1 MPTIEMLDDDDEKG
15 TMNAHAMPSQSSGG
29 AEIGGGG
36 EGGGKKKESV
46 PEAGQGAGAAVGGQT
61 GEEEVARSS
70 GGEGEGVKG
79 GETTGD
85 GAADSQESHLTEAEL
100 LEIEEKL
107 ERARGLKQAGNILF
121 SEHNYSAA
129 ALRYTE
135 AIEEAPEKHK
145 ECAVFLNNR
154 ATCYFKMGD
163 YDKVISDCSQA
174 LKLDADYTK
183 CLLRRAQAR
192 HVHPTLRPLARPNLD
207 LSFPCLKGCG
217 RKLTEA
223 LEWMQAYETQKKVA
237 DAYDDFQRVVNLDP
251 SNR

>member
-1 MPTIEMLDDDDEKG
+1 MPTIEMLDDDCDVQD

-29 AEIGGGG
+29 AETGGRG
-36 EGGGKKKESV
+36 EGGGKEKENE
-46 PEAGQGAGAAVGGQT
+46 PEPRQGAGAAGGGQT
-61 GEEEVARSS
+61 EEEEGARTS
-70 GGEGEGVKG
+70 GGEGEGSKG
-79 GETTGD
+79 SENTGG

-192 HVHPTLRPLARPNLD
+192 HAPNLD
-207 LSFPCLKGCG
+207 
-217 RKLTEA
+217 A
-223 LEWMQAYETQKKVA
+223 A
-237 DAYDDFQRVVNLDP
+237 P
-251 SNR
+251 SPQP